1 MDIEKFVKKYSVER
15 QNTDSLKWDALEE
28 KFGNP
33 NLLALWVA
41 DMEFKTPEC
50 VRETLKN
57 RVEHGV
63 FGYTK
68 LSESYYTEYIK
79 WHKERHNYTIE
90 KEWIRFSPGIVQA
103 ILWILHAYTKED
115 DSVVIMPPVY
125 YPFSLMIK
133 NSKRRLVEVNLLE
146 KNGKF
151 EIDFETFEKVIKE
164 NNVKLYIHC
173 SPHNPVG
180 RVWTLEEQIRVFEI
194 CEKYNVLILSDEIH
208 QDFVYKPHKQ
218 IATLSLE
225 NGKYTNRLIV
235 ANSGSKSFNLASL
248 CHSSIIIADETLR
261 KKFDNFS
268 KKYLAAE
275 PSYLGQIALESAY
288 RGGKEWLEN
297 LKEVIE
303 YNYKMLYNEFKK
315 YLPTVTVYPLEGTY
329 LAFVNLKSI
338 LNGRTT
344 KEFIQDECSLA
355 IDYGEWF
362 GKNYKEYI
370 RINLATTPE
379 NIKEAISRI
388 IERA

>member
-15 QNTDSLKWDALEE
+15 RNTDSLKWDALEE
-28 KFGNP
+28 KFGNS

-50 VRETLKN
+50 VRKTLKN

-90 KEWIRFSPGIVQA
+90 KEWIRFAPGIVQA

-133 NSKRRLVEVNLLE
+133 NSKRKLVEANLLE

-151 EIDFETFEKVIKE
+151 KIDFETFEKVIKE

-173 SPHNPVG
+173 SPHNPIG
-180 RVWTLEEQIRVFEI
+180 RVWTLEEQMRVFEI
-194 CEKYNVLILSDEIH
+194 CEKYNVLVLSDEIH

-225 NGKYTNRLIV
+225 NGKYIDRLIV

-261 KKFDNFS
+261 KRFDDFG
-268 KKYLAAE
+268 KKYLAVE
-275 PSYLGQIALESAY
+275 SSYLGQIALESAY
-288 RGGKEWLEN
+288 REGKEWLEN

-338 LNGRTT
+338 LNGRTI